1 MKHKLRDTIFLIGVA
16 LLLGALICEA
26 FLRITKPVHNVGI
39 SHQPVI
45 YERDERLGYK
55 YVKHGKDRIHRNFE
69 IDNLVLMNSD
79 GFHDVERGQ
88 ASEQGRQRIVTI
100 GDSFT
105 ACMHVP
111 TGDTWT
117 QVLERKLRDGI
128 HSSIDVINLGLDGT
142 STDVHLG
149 ILSSYLRRNK
159 VNTALLAF
167 YENDISDISVGTMY
181 REVHDG
187 YVIAYQNNA
196 QREQI
201 MEYLRKK
208 GSPGLIRAL
217 YGNSYFLR
225 TLINGVDKHSV
236 LRSNYVPP
244 WAIGIKLSLLSEEET
259 RSRAEAVFRELD
271 ELCKR
276 EAVTLYI
283 APLPTKKKPGGSY
296 DALREGIS
304 PDLLGRFK
312 IVDLFSV
319 VESLID
325 EEGLTYDQ
333 LFWKYD
339 GHFSAEGNRII
350 GLAMSIALTRAPRF
364 LSEGGPL

>member
-1 MKHKLRDTIFLIGVA
+1 MKHRLRDTIFITGLS
-16 LLLGALICEA
+16 LLAGALICEA
-26 FLRITKPVHNVGI
+26 LLRIAKPVRNVGI
-39 SHQPVI
+39 SHQPLI
-45 YERDERLGYK
+45 YERDDGIGYR

-88 ASEQGRQRIVTI
+88 LNGQGRQRIVTI

-111 TGDTWT
+111 IEDTWT
-117 QVLERKLRDGI
+117 QVLERKLHDDL
-128 HSSIDVINLGLDGT
+128 HSPIDVINLGLDGT

-149 ILSSYLRRNK
+149 ILSSYLHRNK
-159 VNTALLAF
+159 AKTVLLAF
-167 YENDISDISVGTMY
+167 YENDISDISVGRMY

-187 YVIAYQNNA
+187 YVIAYQSDA
-196 QREQI
+196 QRQQI
-201 MEYLRKK
+201 MDYLEKK
-208 GSPGLIRAL
+208 GPPGLIRML

-244 WAIGIKLSLLSEEET
+244 WAIGIKLSLFGEEET

-271 ELCKR
+271 ELCKK

-312 IVDLFSV
+312 IVDLASV
-319 VESLID
+319 VESLLD
-325 EEGLTYDQ
+325 EEELIYDQ

-339 GHFSAEGNRII
+339 GHFSAKGNRII
-350 GLAMSIALTRAPRF
+350 GIAMAIALTRDPSF
-364 LSEGGPL
+364 LAEGVPS